1 MCLCVFVALL
11 ITQQEATK
19 TQRHKERMHTQIH
32 LMVITEKVGN
42 IKTIQPGDRV
52 IDHLELEWYET
63 SKRIL
68 HKQTNSGKEISL
80 KFLNQAQNLTEGD
93 ILYEDHETLV
103 VVQVRPCETI
113 VINPVSMYEMAYICY
128 EIGNKHL
135 PLFYENDE
143 LLIPYEAPLLRILQA
158 SGLNPLVG
166 DRKLLHQL
174 RTTVS
179 PHGHGDSKSL
189 FSKILNLTST
199 NE

>member
-1 MCLCVFVALL
+1 M
-11 ITQQEATK
+11 
-19 TQRHKERMHTQIH
+19 
-32 LMVITEKVGN
+32 MVIKEKVGN
-42 IKTIQPGDRV
+42 IKTTQPGDRV

-68 HKQTNSGKEISL
+68 HKQTNFGKVISL

-93 ILYEDHETLV
+93 ILFENQEMLV
-103 VVQVRPCETI
+103 VVQIRECETI
-113 VINPVSMYEMAYICY
+113 VIKPASMYEMAYICY

-135 PLFYENDE
+135 PLFYENEE

-158 SGLNPLVG
+158 SGLNPIIEH
-166 DRKLLHQL
+166 RKLLHQL

-179 PHGHGDSKSL
+179 PHAHAGNKSL
-189 FSKILNLTST
+189 FSRILNLTSP

>member
-11 ITQQEATK
+11 IVYQPATK
-19 TQRHKERMHTQIH
+19 TQRHKEEERSQIH
-32 LMVITEKVGN
+32 LMVIKEKVGN
-42 IKTIQPGDRV
+42 IKTTQPGDRV

-68 HKQTNSGKEISL
+68 HKQTNSGKVISL

-93 ILYEDHETLV
+93 ILFENQEMLV
-103 VVQVRPCETI
+103 VVQIREYETI
-113 VINPVSMYEMAYICY
+113 VIKPASMYEMAYICY

-135 PLFYENDE
+135 PLFYENEE

-158 SGLNPLVG
+158 SGLNPIIEH
-166 DRKLLHQL
+166 RKLLHQL

-179 PHGHGDSKSL
+179 PHAHAGNKSL
-189 FSKILNLTST
+189 FSRILNLTSP

>member
-1 MCLCVFVALL
+1 M
-11 ITQQEATK
+11 TPGRKGEHTK
-19 TQRHKERMHTQIH
+19 IH
-32 LMVITEKVGN
+32 LMVIKEKVGN
-42 IKTIQPGDRV
+42 IKNIQPGDRM

-80 KFLNQAQNLTEGD
+80 KFLNQTQNLTEGD
-93 ILYEDHETLV
+93 ILYEDHEILV
-103 VVQVRPCETI
+103 VVQIRPCETI
-113 VINPVSMYEMAYICY
+113 VIKPASMYETAYICY

-158 SGLNPLVG
+158 SGLNPFIE
-166 DRKLLHQL
+166 DRQLLHQL
-174 RTTVS
+174 KTTVS
-179 PHGHGDSKSL
+179 PHGHTDNKSL
-189 FSKILNLTST
+189 FSKILKLTSS